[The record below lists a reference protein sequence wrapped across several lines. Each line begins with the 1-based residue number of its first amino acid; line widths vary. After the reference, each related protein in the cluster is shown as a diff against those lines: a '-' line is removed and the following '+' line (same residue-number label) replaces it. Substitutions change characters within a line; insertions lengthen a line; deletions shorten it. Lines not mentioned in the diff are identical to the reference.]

1 MHWSRDRWLVATTVV
16 SGGAVLVGY
25 VGFTALLLHLLGSLG
40 GFVAL
45 LFGCLL
51 FVFLVAG
58 PPLTLRGVGANVVTA
73 REEPV
78 LVGLVSRLAQQGDV
92 PTPAVA
98 VVDSPEA
105 NAFTVGW
112 RGDATVCVTT
122 GLLDVLSRDELTTVL
137 AHEVAHVAN
146 YDSSVMTVASLPT
159 LVGLS
164 TAEAS
169 VDVASK
175 SLQAVFLGLFFGV
188 LSALLV
194 VLTAPVVVLLS
205 RAREYAA
212 DRGAVALTGDA
223 GALASALQTLTA
235 DRPSPPASDARDL
248 GVVSAFCVVS
258 PTSAPLPWLH
268 PSTDRRI
275 ARLRELER
283 TVETT

>member
-25 VGFTALLLHLLGSLG
+25 VGFTALLLDLLGLFG
-40 GFVAL
+40 VFVGL

-51 FVFLVAG
+51 FAFLVAG

-73 REEPV
+73 
-78 LVGLVSRLAQQGDV
+78 
-92 PTPAVA
+92 
-98 VVDSPEA
+98 
-105 NAFTVGW
+105 
-112 RGDATVCVTT
+112 
-122 GLLDVLSRDELTTVL
+122 
-137 AHEVAHVAN
+137 
-146 YDSSVMTVASLPT
+146 
-159 LVGLS
+159 
-164 TAEAS
+164 
-169 VDVASK
+169 
-175 SLQAVFLGLFFGV
+175 
-188 LSALLV
+188 
-194 VLTAPVVVLLS
+194 PVVVVLS

-235 DRPSPPASDARDL
+235 DDASPPTSDARDL

-268 PSTDRRI
+268 PSTERRI
-275 ARLRELER
+275 ARLRRLER